1 MYFIY
6 VLIDKRKPTAGVGG
20 VTLKKTIILIESE
33 SLKAWMRK
41 RWRNMMINSE
51 KILSP
56 IDIRLALR
64 GWIVERFKINQND
77 LLIDELGFSNKDP
90 NSTIDSS
97 FRADLA
103 LANGRLVGFEIK
115 SEKDNLKRWIT
126 QMDAYLNVF
135 DEVWLCVHGKH
146 LESALTITP
155 KTIGII
161 VVDNYESLAL
171 VRSAKKQSS
180 NNAYDLSGLLWRDEL
195 NDLASQ
201 HKIQIRSRTTKN
213 EVREIL
219 AKNLDIEII
228 REFVLKQLKIRKS
241 HQTSSVSPIVS

>member
-1 MYFIY
+1 M
-6 VLIDKRKPTAGVGG
+6 LNQ
-20 VTLKKTIILIESE
+20 KKTLTLSILISVLALSACQPKNDAQKKESDTDQGSASEVIDQTLTLQGQTEKIALKMPDCDGNSCPEFSIDRLQTNQFVVDSIIDQAILKNLDQILDITNQSE
-33 SLKAWMRK
+33 S
-41 RWRNMMINSE
+41 
-51 KILSP
+51 
-56 IDIRLALR
+56 
-64 GWIVERFKINQND
+64 
-77 LLIDELGFSNKDP
+77 
-90 NSTIDSS
+90 
-97 FRADLA
+97 
-103 LANGRLVGFEIK
+103 IK